1 MEPGDIV
8 VGKPVVYTDHS
19 DGIKAYVIPG
29 RNKGALYDS
38 EIEAFSHK
46 EAYLLASVVGARTI
60 LSQNPEYAKFE
71 RTRLNHKKV
80 KGMIVDFDPMG
91 SKRPHIE
98 GLAAVLIE
106 DKVWWI
112 VAGDLQVV
120 KLGRGN

>member
-1 MEPGDIV
+1 MQPGDIV
-8 VGKPVVYTDHS
+8 VGKPVIYTDIS
-19 DGIKAYVIPG
+19 DETRTYVIQG
-29 RNKGALYDS
+29 RNEGTFYDT

-46 EAYLLASVVGARTI
+46 EAYLLGAVIGAKTL
-60 LSQNPEYAKFE
+60 LSQMPEYKNFE
-71 RTRLNHKKV
+71 RSKLHHKKV

-112 VAGDLQVV
+112 IAGDLQVV
-120 KLGRGN
+120 KLGRGE